1 RQGDPLVFL
10 RGTSSGAA
18 VPGAVASV
26 DGQVVQV
33 MVRPGDRV
41 NIGDVVAVIQP
52 KRGRAHR
59 DLEGDSSPSS
69 FFFLWT
75 EVAGKTRAGR
85 SSRAEGMGRAGG
97 PRDGVRGL
105 ASRRARRPHGRRA
118 DSAPGPG
125 QVRND
130 RVRVDRPSVN

>member
-1 RQGDPLVFL
+1 MALSRRALCTGVVIVALAAVFPPSGTAQQANVLVRVAISGEVLPLQLAKVGQVVRQGDPLVFL

-52 KRGRAHR
+52 K
-59 DLEGDSSPSS
+59 
-69 FFFLWT
+69 
-75 EVAGKTRAGR
+75 
-85 SSRAEGMGRAGG
+85 
-97 PRDGVRGL
+97 
-105 ASRRARRPHGRRA
+105 
-118 DSAPGPG
+118 
-125 QVRND
+125 
-130 RVRVDRPSVN
+130 

>member
-1 RQGDPLVFL
+1 MALSSRALCTAVVVVALAAVFPPSGTAQQANVLVRVAISGEVLPLQLAKVGQVVRQGDPLVFL

-52 KRGRAHR
+52 K
-59 DLEGDSSPSS
+59 
-69 FFFLWT
+69 
-75 EVAGKTRAGR
+75 
-85 SSRAEGMGRAGG
+85 
-97 PRDGVRGL
+97 
-105 ASRRARRPHGRRA
+105 
-118 DSAPGPG
+118 
-125 QVRND
+125 
-130 RVRVDRPSVN
+130 

>member
-1 RQGDPLVFL
+1 MSLSRWALCMTLVVVGLTAVLSPPVPAQQANVLVRVVISGEVLPLQLAKVGQVVRQGDPLVFL

-52 KRGRAHR
+52 K
-59 DLEGDSSPSS
+59 
-69 FFFLWT
+69 
-75 EVAGKTRAGR
+75 
-85 SSRAEGMGRAGG
+85 
-97 PRDGVRGL
+97 
-105 ASRRARRPHGRRA
+105 
-118 DSAPGPG
+118 
-125 QVRND
+125 
-130 RVRVDRPSVN
+130 